1 MMNMALFLRVV
12 PIFARAFLGVL
23 VFSQHVK
30 KRSAFW
36 LRYALCFLGGAF
48 LSYLIALLTDAIG
61 PEMNGMVSSFLRMA
75 AVFVLVNAGS
85 FICFSGSIWT
95 IMLIAASGYAIQ
107 DLAGHLKALVLLAGG
122 WTSSGVGIA
131 VNTAIDITLMLVIF
145 FFIWRMLRDHG
156 GNGEEYLDNRY
167 KALLSLSV
175 MLICLGMGRLTN
187 GNPDRNT
194 LAQIAENIYAIL
206 VSGLLLLSVYGS
218 SARAKLTHDV
228 GALREMMHLQR
239 VQFESNREN
248 VQLVNEKYHDIN
260 KLLSSLTLHVPEKQI
275 ENLRTEISSYDAQ
288 THTGN
293 EALDVVLTE
302 RRLHCNAR
310 NIELTIMADGQ
321 ILSFMEELDIY
332 ALFSNLLSNAIEAVE
347 KLPKDMERF
356 IILKVSQSGNM
367 VTIHEENPCAGEIA
381 FENGLPQ
388 TTNDPEW
395 HGFGM
400 RSMERVAEKY
410 GGTLT
415 VMQKESLFLADIL
428 LFSPEKPVQ
437 SISL

>member
-1 MMNMALFLRVV
+1 
-12 PIFARAFLGVL
+12 
-23 VFSQHVK
+23 
-30 KRSAFW
+30 
-36 LRYALCFLGGAF
+36 
-48 LSYLIALLTDAIG
+48 
-61 PEMNGMVSSFLRMA
+61 
-75 AVFVLVNAGS
+75 
-85 FICFSGSIWT
+85 
-95 IMLIAASGYAIQ
+95 MLIAASGYAIQ